1 MLELTIRLVLSL
13 AVVVGLLML
22 LARFGAKKFRGSS
35 DALVSVVHRQ
45 ALSRTSAVSVVTVG
59 NRILVLGTTEQQVSV
74 LAELDPED
82 LDPETVAEASASTDP
97 AGQFADALEEA
108 QLQAGTA
115 QPAAITAPAA
125 PAAPVRPQ
133 ARPASKAP
141 AWDPN
146 AALRTLPAVR
156 APQAP
161 GATPGA
167 TPAATPAAATAA
179 PDVRPS
185 AAVDAILA
193 AVDAHNARLAEPQPP
208 ALAILDD
215 ETASQPRRLTLAPNV
230 PLEATGRL
238 AGSVLSAQTWK
249 QAFAA
254 VTSRRAS

>member
-1 MLELTIRLVLSL
+1 MLELTVRLVLSL

-35 DALVSVVHRQ
+35 DALVNVVHRQ
-45 ALSRTSAVSVVTVG
+45 PLSRTSAVSVVTVG

-82 LDPETVAEASASTDP
+82 LDPESISTGAAAAEP
-97 AGQFADALEEA
+97 AGQFAEALEAA
-108 QLQAGTA
+108 QLQAGPVEPEA
-115 QPAAITAPAA
+115 PVAPAA
-125 PAAPVRPQ
+125 PARPQ

-156 APQAP
+156 APK
-161 GATPGA
+161 
-167 TPAATPAAATAA
+167 AA
-179 PDVRPS
+179 PAQS

-193 AVDAHNARLAEPQPP
+193 AVDAHNARSPQFPAQPP

-215 ETASQPRRLTLAPNV
+215 ETASEPRRLTLAPHV
-230 PLEATGRL
+230 QIDAPGRL
-238 AGSVLSAQTWK
+238 AGSVLSPQTWK
-249 QAFAA
+249 QALAA

>member
-35 DALVSVVHRQ
+35 DALVNVVHRQ
-45 ALSRTSAVSVVTVG
+45 PLSRTSAVSVVTVG

-82 LDPETVAEASASTDP
+82 LDPSAISTELPAEFGDV
-97 AGQFADALEEA
+97 LEA
-108 QLQAGTA
+108 AQNQTQNQLQAG
-115 QPAAITAPAA
+115 PLELAA
-125 PAAPVRPQ
+125 PAPVVPATPARPQ

-156 APQAP
+156 APQVP
-161 GATPGA
+161 TGASAGS
-167 TPAATPAAATAA
+167 
-179 PDVRPS
+179 S

-193 AVDAHNARLAEPQPP
+193 AVDAHNSRPAQASVQPP

-215 ETASQPRRLTLAPNV
+215 ETASEPRRLTLAPNIQIDA
-230 PLEATGRL
+230 PGRL
-238 AGSVLSAQTWK
+238 AGSVLSPQTWK
-249 QAFAA
+249 QAIAA